1 MSIFKK
7 IAGIF
12 SKKNI
17 TAVIELTDAQKAIA
31 ALKNT
36 EVGAAVA
43 ADIKALTSSTLSG
56 PEKFEAVVVNTL
68 PLLVDA
74 LKAGGI
80 TKGLKEVEDI
90 GRAFVQD
97 VFNSTVSKKAETIGS
112 LLLKVLGLK

>member
-36 EVGAAVA
+36 EVGAVA
-43 ADIKALTSSTLSG
+43 ADIKALTSSTMSG
-56 PEKFEAVVVNTL
+56 AEKFEAVVVNTL

-97 VFNSTVSKKAETIGS
+97 VFNSTISKKAETIGS